1 MGRGLILGQGSPHQ
15 HRTVAEAELDGHH
28 DLSGAPSGSRSLE
41 STRPPAGT
49 RRDSHA
55 PRRLLHADCGSAQS
69 LANPASQQENRG
81 PAEQAGARPR
91 PLTSKPG
98 RRRVARD
105 PRDHEAWARAQ
116 PRRDDC
122 ALRPRR
128 DPRADSALRIPQPAR
143 SGPPRGA
150 TCRSQPA
157 DSRKKRAR
165 SSSAPVTATNS
176 LKASCRSAAIFA
188 PCTSQTAP
196 ADTATARTP
205 GLRSACRSTV
215 SSGWAPG
222 RRLRPMRCYRKS
234 PPCGKPS
241 RFAPSGGRCANHTL
255 KAEVEGRWM

>member
-1 MGRGLILGQGSPHQ
+1 MGRGLIACRVFPHQ
-15 HRTVAEAELDGHH
+15 RSTVADAALDGHG
-28 DLSGAPSGSRSLE
+28 DLSGAPSGSRSLD

-49 RRDSHA
+49 RRGSHA
-55 PRRLLHADCGSAQS
+55 PRRLLHADCGSAPS
-69 LANPASQQENRG
+69 IANTASPQESRG
-81 PAEQAGARPR
+81 PAEQAGAHPR
-91 PLTSKPG
+91 PLTSTPG
-98 RRRVARD
+98 RRRVASD

-128 DPRADSALRIPQPAR
+128 DHRADSALRIPQPAR

-176 LKASCRSAAIFA
+176 LNASCRSAAIFA

-196 ADTATARTP
+196 ADTATAPTP
-205 GLRSACRSTV
+205 GLRSARRSTA
-215 SSGWAPG
+215 SSGWAPA
-222 RRLRPMRCYRKS
+222 RRLRPMRCHRKS
-234 PPCGKPS
+234 PPCVKPS
-241 RFAPSGGRCANHTL
+241 LLAPSGGRYENRTL
-255 KAEVEGRWM
+255 MAE